1 MGKAALELAVGTGQW
16 NAGLKKAKSA
26 LDSFTE
32 ANGGLRQALDKESQK
47 MQTFVRMMGGFESTA
62 KTAKGQ
68 INDYKSA
75 IEQLTMQYNRMTEA
89 QRQAVGE
96 DYLQTIEQLKQKYH
110 AVNEE
115 IQEMNRSLNNVKA
128 PDLGDV
134 AKGGSMSSQI
144 NGKLD
149 GMVAVFGGNLMT
161 KATGMVTGFAG
172 ELGNA
177 VAQGI
182 ELARQ
187 GEGIRIAFERL
198 GRGDILDGLREATH
212 GTVTDLELMKAAVKF
227 NDFNLPVEE
236 LGTML
241 AFAQQKAK
249 DTGQSVDYMVDSIVT
264 GLGRKSLMILDN
276 LGLSAA
282 DIKEKMKETGDMTK
296 AVGEIIREQM
306 SNAGDYVE
314 TAADRATRAEVDL
327 QNSMEE
333 LGRTLLPLQEQGVS
347 MWGSMKLSI
356 LKLTNEAV
364 GPAVPII
371 ISLKEGIS
379 ELLDTVIDNP
389 VTSGVW
395 DWITTGAGYASY
407 ALPVFKA
414 LSRAIDEAQAKAGV
428 AGGANAGA
436 APFRNLPAG
445 NNTTNTTEPAADSIT
460 AQQKEVQRLT
470 DLWQNA
476 SSEMRDGYLKQLE
489 KAQATLDKM
498 MGKTS
503 SSSAGHK
510 KETEVFAPDSIVA
523 QQKEVQ
529 RLTGLWQRAGGEMRE
544 GYLRQLEEA
553 KFQLEQLNG
562 KNVPRPWG
570 GFAVGVGPAATS
582 PGIADE
588 RIKIQAEL
596 DAENMKIDKET
607 LRTVLTDAVQ
617 NGIDLMDLQFGEIN
631 AKIQNGVSIPD
642 ETWQRI
648 IDQYNRLREQM
659 GMDPITIDITTG
671 KTGKQK
677 ESNNSGKNKKNSN
690 PFLHTDDDGKQAA
703 KVNELL
709 GGMANGISQMTSG
722 LETLGVEIP
731 EGMKSILGG
740 MQAVST
746 ILSSILTIV
755 SVIQAISAADAIIP
769 FARGGTVGRAAS
781 GMLVGTHMSGDN
793 LRMPVVGG
801 GMVGVNDGELILN
814 RAQQGNLASQ
824 FDGNGFGSLSL
835 ETVLRGED
843 IRIVLNNNGRRTGY
857 GEFVQSRKRS

>member
-1 MGKAALELAVGTGQW
+1 MRKGVLELAVGTGQW

-32 ANGGLRQALDKESQK
+32 ANGGLQQALDKESQK

-89 QRQAVGE
+89 QRQAVGQ

-115 IQEMNRSLNNVKA
+115 IQEMNLSLNNVKA
-128 PDLGDV
+128 PELGD
-134 AKGGSMSSQI
+134 ATKGGSMSSQI
-144 NGKLD
+144 NSKLD
-149 GMVAVFGGNLMT
+149 GMMAVFGGNLMT
-161 KATGMVTGFAG
+161 KASGMVAGFAG

-282 DIKEKMKETGDMTK
+282 EIKEKMKETGDMTT

-314 TAADRATRAEVDL
+314 TAADRATRAEVEL
-327 QNSMEE
+327 QNAMEK

-347 MWGSMKLSI
+347 MWDSMKIAI
-356 LKLTNEAV
+356 LKYTNEAAA
-364 GPAVPII
+364 PAVPVI

-379 ELLDTVIDNP
+379 DLLDTVINNP

-395 DWITTGAGYASY
+395 DWITTGAGYASN

-428 AGGANAGA
+428 VGGANAGA
-436 APFRNLPAG
+436 APFG
-445 NNTTNTTEPAADSIT
+445 NIPTGNTTNTTEPAADSIA

-470 DLWQNA
+470 ELWQNA
-476 SSEMRDGYLKQLE
+476 SGEMRDGYLKQLE
-489 KAQATLDKM
+489 KAHTALDKM
-498 MGKTS
+498 MGRS
-503 SSSAGHK
+503 RSSSAGSN

-529 RLTGLWQRAGGEMRE
+529 RLTGLWQRASGEMRD
-544 GYLRQLEEA
+544 GYLEQLEEA
-553 KFQLEQLNG
+553 KFRLEQLNG

-570 GFAVGVGPAATS
+570 GFAVGVGPAVTL
-582 PGIADE
+582 PGIAGE

-596 DAENMKIDKET
+596 DAENLRIDKET
-607 LRTVLTDAVQ
+607 LKTVLTDAVQ

-631 AKIQNGVSIPD
+631 AKIQNGVNIPD

-677 ESNNSGKNKKNSN
+677 EGNNSGKGEKNSN
-690 PFLHTDDDGKQAA
+690 PFLHTDEDGKQTA

-755 SVIQAISAADAIIP
+755 SVIQAFAAADTIIP
-769 FARGGTVGRAAS
+769 FARGGIVGRAAS

-814 RAQQGNLASQ
+814 RAQQGNLVSQ
-824 FDGNGFGSLSL
+824 FDGIGLGTLSL
-835 ETVLRGED
+835 ETILRAEDVL
-843 IRIVLNNNGRRTGY
+843 IMLSNNGRRTGH
-857 GEFVQSRKRS
+857 GEFVRSRKRS